1 MQLPYDHDILLLVI
15 FKDWHVSWNFVTC
28 SSITIL
34 KYYTELRMVRED
46 NDIWLPLISL
56 SNYGSK
62 QTNKPKQDSQHFLGM
77 DEGDEQDSY

>member
-1 MQLPYDHDILLLVI
+1 
-15 FKDWHVSWNFVTC
+15 
-28 SSITIL
+28 
-34 KYYTELRMVRED
+34 MVRED

-56 SNYGSK
+56 SNYWSK